1 MNAVIQRVS
10 FPKGR
15 RVVAVSDIHGCLDVF
30 KALLKKVSFC
40 PDDILVLVGDVLEK
54 GTQSLETIRFLLGL
68 SQTHT
73 VYKVVGNVDILYE
86 DIFEDFTRENGETLM
101 SYLLRRDRAQGILHQ
116 MSREIDFPINETMDL
131 VRWRKALLDR
141 FPQELNFL
149 RGWPH
154 ILESEKLIFVHA
166 GLTAAPLEEQQAWQ
180 CRKNDDFMA
189 QGLSFP
195 KMVVVGHWPVSIY
208 GRDNL
213 VNQNPC
219 VSREQNICSIDGGM
233 AIKHYGQLN
242 ALIMQDGDPEQMSFV
257 YESPFPWVTAL
268 DAQEE
273 SVEPVSIV
281 WGRDRQLVEKL
292 DHMGDFTLCRQIA
305 TGRTL
310 WVSDGMLYMDGKG
323 RLCSGDETDFHPAV
337 RPGDRF
343 QLLEET
349 SRGYRVL
356 FQGILGWY
364 GGRIRR

>member
-1 MNAVIQRVS
+1 MNAIIQRVS

-15 RVVAVSDIHGCLDVF
+15 RVVAVSDIHGCLDTF
-30 KALLKKVSFC
+30 RALLEKVSFSKE
-40 PDDILVLVGDVLEK
+40 DILVLVGDVLEK
-54 GTQSLETIRFLLGL
+54 GTQNLETVRFLAGL

-73 VYKVVGNVDILYE
+73 VYKVAGNVDILYE
-86 DIFEDFTRENGETLM
+86 DIFEDFTRENDETLM
-101 SYLLRRDRAQGILHQ
+101 SYLLRRDRTQGILHQ
-116 MSREIDFPINETMDL
+116 MSREMGFPIGEDMDL
-131 VRWRKALLDR
+131 ERWRKALLDH
-141 FPQELNFL
+141 FPQELGFM

-166 GLTAAPLEEQQAWQ
+166 GLADSPLEQQQAWQ

-219 VSREQNICSIDGGM
+219 VSREQNICSIDGGN
-233 AIKHYGQLN
+233 AIKRFGQLN
-242 ALIMQDGDPEQMSFV
+242 ALMMQDGDPERMSFA
-257 YESPFPWVTAL
+257 YECPFPWVTAL

-273 SVEPVSIV
+273 NSDPVSIV
-281 WGRDRQLVEKL
+281 WGRGRQFVEQL
-292 DHMGDFTLCRQIA
+292 DHREGFTLCRQIS

-310 WVSDGMLYMDGKG
+310 WVSDPMLYTDGKG
-323 RLCSGDETDFHPAV
+323 RLCSGDETDYRPAV
-337 RPGDRF
+337 HPGDRF

-349 SRGYRVL
+349 CRGYRIL
-356 FQGILGWY
+356 SGGIMGWY
-364 GGRIRR
+364 GGRIQR

>member
-73 VYKVVGNVDILYE
+73 VYKVAGNVDILYE

-166 GLTAAPLEEQQAWQ
+166 GLTAAPPGGAAGVAVPQKRRFYGPGPFLPQNGSGGPLASIHL
-180 CRKNDDFMA
+180 RKGQPGESKPLCQPGAEHLLHRRRHGDKALWTA
-189 QGLSFP
+189 QRP
-195 KMVVVGHWPVSIY
+195 YHA
-208 GRDNL
+208 GR
-213 VNQNPC
+213 
-219 VSREQNICSIDGGM
+219 
-233 AIKHYGQLN
+233 
-242 ALIMQDGDPEQMSFV
+242 
-257 YESPFPWVTAL
+257 
-268 DAQEE
+268 
-273 SVEPVSIV
+273 
-281 WGRDRQLVEKL
+281 
-292 DHMGDFTLCRQIA
+292 
-305 TGRTL
+305 
-310 WVSDGMLYMDGKG
+310 
-323 RLCSGDETDFHPAV
+323 
-337 RPGDRF
+337 RPGAD
-343 QLLEET
+343 
-349 SRGYRVL
+349 VL
-356 FQGILGWY
+356 CL
-364 GGRIRR
+364 

>member
-1 MNAVIQRVS
+1 M
-10 FPKGR
+10 
-15 RVVAVSDIHGCLDVF
+15 
-30 KALLKKVSFC
+30 
-40 PDDILVLVGDVLEK
+40 
-54 GTQSLETIRFLLGL
+54 
-68 SQTHT
+68 
-73 VYKVVGNVDILYE
+73 
-86 DIFEDFTRENGETLM
+86 
-101 SYLLRRDRAQGILHQ
+101 
-116 MSREIDFPINETMDL
+116 
-131 VRWRKALLDR
+131 
-141 FPQELNFL
+141 
-149 RGWPH
+149 
-154 ILESEKLIFVHA
+154 
-166 GLTAAPLEEQQAWQ
+166 
-180 CRKNDDFMA
+180 
-189 QGLSFP
+189 
-195 KMVVVGHWPVSIY
+195 VGHWPVSIY

-242 ALIMQDGDPEQMSFV
+242 ALIMQDGDPEQMSFA

>member
-30 KALLKKVSFC
+30 RALLEKVSFSKE
-40 PDDILVLVGDVLEK
+40 DILVLVGDLLEK
-54 GTQSLETIRFLLGL
+54 GTQNLETVRFLAEL
-68 SQTHT
+68 SKTHT
-73 VYKVVGNVDILYE
+73 VYKVAGNVDILYE
-86 DIFEDFTRENGETLM
+86 DVFADFTRENDETLM
-101 SYLLRRDRAQGILHQ
+101 SYLLRKDRTQGILHQ
-116 MSREIDFPINETMDL
+116 MSREIGFPINETMDL
-131 VRWRKALLDR
+131 ARWRKALLDR
-141 FPQELNFL
+141 FPQELNFM

-189 QGLSFP
+189 QGLCFP

-213 VNQNPC
+213 VNYNPC
-219 VSREQNICSIDGGM
+219 ISREQNICSIDGGM
-233 AIKHYGQLN
+233 AVQRYGQLN
-242 ALIMQDGDPEQMSFV
+242 ALIIQDGDPEQLSYA

-273 SVEPVSIV
+273 SADPVSIV
-281 WGRDRQLVEKL
+281 WGRGRHHVEKL
-292 DHMGDFTLCRQIA
+292 EHKEDFILCRQIA

-310 WVSDGMLYMDGKG
+310 WVFDRMLYIDIRGK
-323 RLCSGDETDFHPAV
+323 LCSSEETDYCPAV

-364 GGRIRR
+364 RGRIQR